1 MDVRT
6 NNGDAGLEP
15 YVSPEEAARFLSLHR
30 LRVLRLARAGQIPAH
45 PIGSGRR
52 RQWRFK
58 LSELDRHMQGGIN
71 GTHPPVRHERKH

>member
-1 MDVRT
+1 MDVRLSKR
-6 NNGDAGLEP
+6 DAAPEP
-15 YVSPEEAARFLSLHR
+15 YVSPEEAAQFLCLDR

-71 GTHPPVRHERKH
+71 GIHPPVRQERKQ